1 MADLFGNNTTRLAV
15 VNSRV
20 SAGMGLGYAIAS
32 LVGGER
38 NSHAASYCPG
48 ALFGV
53 GGAPCHLPAMI
64 SSLQTPS
71 SGTGP
76 LAARDI
82 RYAYAAS
89 CAVGC
94 CVLACITFGFGET
107 LTESRRVP
115 LRENSRASSPLG

>member
-38 NSHAASYCPG
+38 
-48 ALFGV
+48 
-53 GGAPCHLPAMI
+53 GGAPCRLPAMI
-64 SSLQTPS
+64 SFLQTPS
-71 SGTGP
+71 SAAGP

-89 CAVGC
+89 CAGW
-94 CVLACITFGFGET
+94 ARYA
-107 LTESRRVP
+107 SRPV
-115 LRENSRASSPLG
+115 ASSNVVMKMYS

>member
-38 NSHAASYCPG
+38 
-48 ALFGV
+48 
-53 GGAPCHLPAMI
+53 GGAPCRLPTMI

-71 SGTGP
+71 SVAGP

-115 LRENSRASSPLG
+115 LRENTRASSPLG